1 MTAHRVPM
9 SAPPERAV
17 RAQVLGCA
25 LALGVVVAAVGVW
38 AFLPLP
44 AFVGPEQTVR
54 PLASAPNP
62 AATISPLHWAVD
74 LAPGEGG
81 QAASTM
87 VKPVLLSILR
97 RGETWQAAIDPGDG
111 SGLTLVTA
119 GASLAGGRWQVVAV
133 DAQGVTVRGDQGEQ
147 RLELAR

>member
-9 SAPPERAV
+9 SAPPERAL

-25 LALGVVVAAVGVW
+25 LALGVVVAAVGAW

-44 AFVGPEQTVR
+44 TLVGPEQGVR
-54 PLASAPNP
+54 PQAPAPNL

-81 QAASTM
+81 QGVSAAVM
-87 VKPVLLSILR
+87 PVLLSILR
-97 RGETWQAAIDPGDG
+97 RGDTWQAAIDPGDG

-133 DAQGVTVRGDQGEQ
+133 DAQGVTVKGDRGEQ